1 MISEEVQKFAS
12 RIGVD
17 ICDFDREHPVSFRID
32 GDLMFSLEY
41 RKSDQ
46 LQNEDLTVSVP
57 LDCILSLRIPVAEY
71 ENQELLKFLKRSSHA
86 SVNLIPFSVGAS
98 RNYLL
103 MMTDIPFDATSSDI
117 ENSILLLK
125 RQYEEI
131 ISYGK

>member
-71 ENQELLKFLKRSSHA
+71 ENQERGTEIAIIFC
-86 SVNLIPFSVGAS
+86 I
-98 RNYLL
+98 YLL